1 MIDHEKTLRQFIGE
15 WGNGFDAIV
24 AAFREHLAAGVVW
37 EQHPLPTTRSVE
49 EAIAMLRNFKYLKD
63 VCGFPADIRKLA
75 VSGSVAFAERIDHL
89 QRSDGSTIVSV
100 PATGVFEFNDE
111 GKIAAWREYFDS
123 AVLKFFS

>member
-1 MIDHEKTLRQFIGE
+1 MIDYERTLRQFIRE

-24 AAFREHLAAGVVW
+24 AAFREHLAADAVW

-49 EAIAMLRNFKYLKD
+49 EAIVMLRNFKDLKD

-89 QRSDGSTIVSV
+89 RRSDGSIIASV
-100 PATGVFEFNDE
+100 PVTGVFEFNDE